1 VKGVTVK
8 RRLTRGQSAVLL
20 MAVGVAAIAAG
31 LCLVAGPGVA
41 LIVVGG
47 LAAALA
53 LHLGWQ

>member
-1 VKGVTVK
+1 MK